1 LSQRH
6 GDIEHIIVDGVS
18 TDGTIDVVKRYA
30 DRISTFISEPDEGI
44 YDAINKGI
52 SKATGDIVGILNADD
67 FYVHDHVISQVEEA
81 FLSHKKQA
89 VFADVRFVLPNNLE
103 KTVRYYSSANFSPSK
118 FKWGFMPAHP
128 TFFTYRTNYLTYG
141 LYKTDYQIAADYEL
155 LIRFLYTYKLPFTYL
170 PQAIIKM
177 RRGGVSTRSIKSN
190 YILNKEIVRACAEN
204 GIYTNMFFLSLKYF
218 VKIKELVK
226 TRDT

>member
-1 LSQRH
+1 MKFSIITPVKNNRATIQDTIESILSQRH

-18 TDGTIDVVKRYA
+18 TDGTIDVVNRYGN
-30 DRISTFISEPDEGI
+30 RIASFISEPDGGI

-128 TFFTYRTNYLTYG
+128 TFLP
-141 LYKTDYQIAADYEL
+141 IA
-155 LIRFLYTYKLPFTYL
+155 P
-170 PQAIIKM
+170 II
-177 RRGGVSTRSIKSN
+177 
-190 YILNKEIVRACAEN
+190 
-204 GIYTNMFFLSLKYF
+204 
-218 VKIKELVK
+218 
-226 TRDT
+226 

>member
-1 LSQRH
+1 M
-6 GDIEHIIVDGVS
+6 GVHA
-18 TDGTIDVVKRYA
+18 R
-30 DRISTFISEPDEGI
+30 P
-44 YDAINKGI
+44 
-52 SKATGDIVGILNADD
+52 
-67 FYVHDHVISQVEEA
+67 
-81 FLSHKKQA
+81 SH
-89 VFADVRFVLPNNLE
+89 
-103 KTVRYYSSANFSPSK
+103 
-118 FKWGFMPAHP
+118 
-128 TFFTYRTNYLTYG
+128 FFTYRTNYLTYG